1 MAGAG
6 MDSGQ
11 DRVKRMER
19 NNRTQPDA
27 KSTAAKTPRKKGAQ
41 AGFASNKTKGGG
53 VFRSLKSSG
62 NSALGS

>member
-19 NNRTQPDA
+19 NNRNVEGA
-27 KSTAAKTPRKKGAQ
+27 KGSNVKTPRKKGAQ

-53 VFRSLKSSG
+53 IFRSLGSSKG
-62 NSALGS
+62 SSLG